1 MPTDV
6 ITVRD
11 IELFVVG
18 SLCIVLMPVL
28 GVRAD
33 GSIDPVPVVL
43 LLALGA
49 LSFGLALW
57 DIRTRQTESDAI
69 DPTEPT
75 ES

>member
-18 SLCIVLMPVL
+18 SLCVVLMPIL

-43 LLALGA
+43 LLALGV

-57 DIRTRQTESDAI
+57 DIRTRGAEGVASDH
-69 DPTEPT
+69 
-75 ES
+75 